1 MDFPFTLICHHIQI
15 ALKKT
20 FCQTQTTTPLIKVII
35 FDYFYFS
42 TKFWTFSS
50 SFFSKFQ
57 ELTKRKVNYIFEM

>member
-1 MDFPFTLICHHIQI
+1 MEFPFTLICHHIQI

-20 FCQTQTTTPLIKVII
+20 FCQTQTTTPLIKVI
-35 FDYFYFS
+35 S